1 MIDNKPT
8 SPLDWP
14 KIKVYGSDF
23 TKDLHAMYDA
33 ITELE
38 LWDYICD
45 NPPDE
50 NKGYMFG
57 SDENI
62 QRIGNHQKVIASG
75 HSGATYAYSMRIMQL
90 ISKIGFSKFKAEYNL
105 SQLFFL

>member
-1 MIDNKPT
+1 MVDNKPNT
-8 SPLDWP
+8 PLDWP
-14 KIKVYGSDF
+14 TIEVYNNDF
-23 TKDLHAMYDA
+23 TKDLQVMYDA

-38 LWDYICD
+38 LWAHIRN

-50 NKGYMFG
+50 NNGYMFG

-75 HSGATYAYSMRIMQL
+75 HSGATYAYAMRIMQR
-90 ISKIGFSKFKAEYNL
+90 ISEIGFNKFKIEYQ
-105 SQLFFL
+105 SK